1 MDFSLISLSL
11 RVALVATAINLP
23 IALLVSWILVRW
35 KMRWMVLIDILVSL
49 PLMLPPVAIGFFLL
63 VILGREGFIGQIY
76 NWIVGVDIVFTWV
89 AASIAAA
96 VVSFPL
102 LVRAIM
108 VSMQGVD
115 PVLETV
121 ARSLG
126 AGSFRVA
133 LTITL
138 PLSYRGVFAGV
149 LLGFVRALSEFGATI
164 VVAGNIPGHTQT
176 LPLAIYSSIQLGN
189 DATVIRLIAVS
200 LVLAIASLLVY
211 NWLLRKDV

>member
-126 AGSFRVA
+126 AGPFRVA